1 MNLKTKTN
9 TVKQILARVMLV
21 VVLLTSVL
29 SLSGCRKLFG
39 NYHAEKGDLYKSHA
53 ELVEFIEK
61 YNSKNDGF
69 VSTFISFDFDSNE
82 IVSDRYYYWGIVAKL
97 NDYYDKVY
105 DKYQDYLALRMT
117 FYVND
122 VDENGDI
129 IKDSYQIYCSY
140 NTKNVNYNFDANDNL
155 SLNLFDASTTSPI
168 YLGELFRVYNPN
180 DNEYNYITTYSLYVN
195 EVDVMQISIAS
206 LEKELSQE
214 KIDEICKLLMDN
226 IVIINTE
233 S

>member
-1 MNLKTKTN
+1 MINKTNTN
-9 TVKQILARVMLV
+9 TVKQILAKVMIVIL
-21 VVLLTSVL
+21 LLTSVL

-39 NYHAEKGDLYKSHA
+39 NYRAEKGNLYKSHA

-82 IVSDRYYYWGIVAKL
+82 IVSDRYYEWGTNGIF

-105 DKYQDYLALRMT
+105 DKYQDYLTLRMT
-117 FYVND
+117 LYVNE
-122 VDENGDI
+122 VDENGNI
-129 IKDSYQIYCSY
+129 IKDAYQIYCSY
-140 NTKNVNYNFDANDNL
+140 NTKNTNCNFAANDNL
-155 SLNLFDASTTSPI
+155 SLNLFDASTTTPI

-180 DNEYNYITTYSLYVN
+180 DNEYNYITSYCLCVN
-195 EVDVMQISIAS
+195 DVEVMQISIAS
-206 LEKELSQE
+206 LEKALPQE
-214 KIDEICKLLMDN
+214 KIDELCQLLLDN

-233 S
+233 G